1 MSEMNTKN
9 SREILGMTGLLDN
22 FTAAAR
28 LLIEKS
34 LGEWVD
40 EHPDEAARLAADLI
54 YGSLSI
60 ELICAVYP
68 VPCIKLITSSAIN
81 QKNNSVLVEFALDKK
96 GWH

>member
-1 MSEMNTKN
+1 MNTNK
-9 SREILGMTGLLDN
+9 SCEILGMTALLDN
-22 FTAAAR
+22 FTGAAR

-40 EHPDEAARLAADLI
+40 EHPDEATKLAADLTE
-54 YGSLSI
+54 GSLSI

-81 QKNNSVLVEFALDKK
+81 PKNNCVLVEFVLDKK